1 MHGVKVERPATGQR
15 SAGMEVHRNYWLN
28 TSDDRVELSATK
40 IATAER
46 KEPADLTWTPATV
59 WETTV
64 VKSAAPRHPGPIGL
78 VHQRDAANR
87 ELPLRFLL
95 ITDQTE
101 WPWAVRTLVQVMAPV
116 DVVQVNTLANA
127 LWRLGRERFDSVL
140 LHFNALDHRAI
151 DVCRS
156 SIADVAAL
164 PVLDLNEGDEA
175 VTVARQ
181 DKPTHGRPAAVRSG
195 TPRPADDRG
204 QKWPPRAGRGR
215 TAKPRAMRTPF
226 LNAR

>member
-1 MHGVKVERPATGQR
+1 MDLH
-15 SAGMEVHRNYWLN
+15 HR
-28 TSDDRVELSATK
+28 
-40 IATAER
+40 
-46 KEPADLTWTPATV
+46 
-59 WETTV
+59 
-64 VKSAAPRHPGPIGL
+64 
-78 VHQRDAANR
+78 RDAANR

-140 LHFNALDHRAI
+140 LHFSSIDRRAI

-164 PVLDLNEGDEA
+164 PILDLNENDEA
-175 VTVARQ
+175 VAVAR
-181 DKPTHGRPAAVRSG
+181 PAESARRASGASRPARS
-195 TPRPADDRG
+195 RPAEDHG
-204 QKWPPRAGRGR
+204 HYKWPPRAGRSR
-215 TAKPRAMRTPF
+215 VDKPRTMRTPF

>member
-1 MHGVKVERPATGQR
+1 M
-15 SAGMEVHRNYWLN
+15 
-28 TSDDRVELSATK
+28 
-40 IATAER
+40 
-46 KEPADLTWTPATV
+46 
-59 WETTV
+59 
-64 VKSAAPRHPGPIGL
+64 KSAAPRHLEPIDL

-101 WPWAVRTLVQVMAPV
+101 WPWAVRTLAQVMAPV

-127 LWRLGRERFDSVL
+127 LWRLCRERFDSVL
-140 LHFNALDHRAI
+140 LHFNSLDHRAI
-151 DVCRS
+151 DICRS

-175 VTVARQ
+175 VSVARQ
-181 DKPTHGRPAAVRSG
+181 TKPAHGRSGAVRSAS
-195 TPRPADDRG
+195 PRPAEDRG
-204 QKWPPRAGRGR
+204 QKWPPRAGRAR
-215 TAKPRAMRTPF
+215 PAKPRAMRTPF

>member
-1 MHGVKVERPATGQR
+1 M
-15 SAGMEVHRNYWLN
+15 
-28 TSDDRVELSATK
+28 
-40 IATAER
+40 
-46 KEPADLTWTPATV
+46 
-59 WETTV
+59 
-64 VKSAAPRHPGPIGL
+64 KSAAPRHPEPLGL

-101 WPWAVRTLVQVMAPV
+101 WPWAVRMLVQVMAPV
-116 DVVQVNTLANA
+116 DVVHVNTLANA

-140 LHFNALDHRAI
+140 LHFSTIDRRAI

-164 PVLDLNEGDEA
+164 PIVDLNEDDEA
-175 VTVARQ
+175 VTVAR
-181 DKPTHGRPAAVRSG
+181 PAEPAHVRSG
-195 TPRPADDRG
+195 ATRSAPARSARAPEERG
-204 QKWPPRAGRGR
+204 QKWPPRAGSSR
-215 TAKPRAMRTPF
+215 ADKPRTLRTPF